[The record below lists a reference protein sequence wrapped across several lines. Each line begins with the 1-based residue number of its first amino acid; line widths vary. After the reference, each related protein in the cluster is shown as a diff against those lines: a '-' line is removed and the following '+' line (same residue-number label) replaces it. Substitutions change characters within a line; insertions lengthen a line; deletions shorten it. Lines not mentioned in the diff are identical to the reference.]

1 MSPLPPPPTDDRM
14 VHFVLEDEHP
24 VALCGHV
31 TTVPWDTEV
40 DTAGRDRCPNC
51 LRVLR
56 ARRLA

>member
-1 MSPLPPPPTDDRM
+1 M